1 MSHSLLSANAPTQV
15 KIVIVALV
23 GAILVVMGGIAAHL
37 NANRSLAR
45 LQAHA
50 PVVHAGKP
58 VTYTDQGR
66 PTVR

>member
-37 NANRSLAR
+37 NTNRSLAR

-50 PVVHAGKP
+50 PVFHAGTP
-58 VTYTDQGR
+58 VIYTDQGR